1 VNKQFLVFLFFLGLS
16 GVFWL
21 TITLNETY
29 ERELKVP
36 VQVVGVPKN
45 VVLTSPTVDTI
56 RATVRDKG
64 WVIVSYLFGERI
76 PAISFNYKN
85 YDRGNGAGIISNSDI
100 KRLLDQQLE
109 ISTTITS
116 VKPERLEF
124 FYNNGERKRV
134 PVRWTGRVI
143 PEHLYYISQVN
154 YWPDSVD
161 VYTSPEKLD
170 SIRFVYT
177 EPLNYVGFRDTLTV
191 GSRLSHAN
199 DVKVVPERVQIEFY
213 TDVLTEESIDGVPV
227 QCLNMPVGKV
237 LRTFPAKVKV
247 RFVAGASRI
256 RLFRPEDFIV
266 VADYREIY
274 QNPSDKCNLYLQSAP
289 HGVSRA
295 TLETKQVDYL
305 IEDD

>member
-64 WVIVSYLFGERI
+64 WVIVSYLFGERM

-116 VKPERLEF
+116 VKPDRLEF

-170 SIRFVYT
+170 SIRVVYT
-177 EPLNYVGFRDTLTV
+177 EPLNHVGFRDTLTV